1 MATHLFLASTPFN
14 MLTSAMV
21 AFELPAGDEAYL
33 GLIDQPEIERPFVSA
48 LNNWQESPF
57 KQTQLLSQQAKGK
70 GKRQKR
76 QSAFNRISQLIDQIK
91 PENIYTGNDRRIEFQ
106 YAMNHARKSDES
118 CLGIYLDDGTYSY
131 LGRETHWFKD
141 KILDNLIK
149 KLSYG
154 FWWQQPSTIGA
165 SNWISQAIL
174 AFPSSAVPEL
184 QQKTCVALPANLQ
197 KPEFVALAQLCLQ
210 SIEFPQSSLTQIDA
224 LLLLPHD
231 SVAEDRTKQKLSYW
245 LKRHGDK
252 IAFKHHPRTDLS
264 DIEGDKEDWFIPQQ
278 AIQIPAGIPME
289 VLLPLIQPTCLL
301 AGDVSTAL
309 LTAKWLRP
317 ELDVTAFSTANTS
330 SQWLDLLSLLD
341 IHIESA

>member
-21 AFELPAGDEAYL
+21 AFELPTGDKAYL

-48 LNNWQESPF
+48 LKKWPESPF
-57 KQTQLLSQQAKGK
+57 KQIQLLSQQAKGK
-70 GKRQKR
+70 GKREKR
-76 QSAFNRISQLIDQIK
+76 QSAFKTITQLIDQVK
-91 PENIYTGNDRRIEFQ
+91 PDKIYTGNDRRIEFQ
-106 YAMNHARKSDES
+106 YAMQHARKSDQA
-118 CLGIYLDDGTYSY
+118 CIGIYLDDGTYSY

-141 KILDNLIK
+141 KILDNLVK

-154 FWWQQPSTIGA
+154 FWWQQPPTIGA
-165 SNWISQAIL
+165 SNWVSQAIL

-184 QQKTCVALPANLQ
+184 QKKSCTALPENLQ
-197 KPEFVALAQLCLQ
+197 RSEFVSLAKLCLQ
-210 SIEFPQSSLTQIDA
+210 NIKFPQVSLIQIDA
-224 LLLLPHD
+224 LLLLPHE
-231 SVAEDRTKQKLSYW
+231 SVAKDQTKQKLSYW
-245 LKRHGDK
+245 LKEHGDK
-252 IAFKHHPRTDLS
+252 IAFKHHPRTELS
-264 DIEGDKEDWFIPQQ
+264 DNLGDKEDWFIPQQ

-330 SQWLDLLSLLD
+330 SQWLDLLNLLK
-341 IHIESA
+341 IKVESI